1 MNLFG
6 IFCNKLLSARIN
18 VQTSFRREIRSITD
32 RTNLSNC
39 DFFHVLYLAIL
50 FSYICG
56 NWIALYLL
64 LEAQV
69 SFSYLQTLEFCSC
82 ILTVILSIQFFTF
95 YKVHWSTFEALK
107 CNEIKNYERKL
118 QSGVCHDCTAAWRR
132 KSWIF
137 IYSYLFNKSDGQ
149 NIVNECYCLL
159 HLLSPNRSTN
169 KMKENWLWLARK
181 MTWKQAYLV
190 ETLHKIQG
198 LGYRRVF

>member
-6 IFCNKLLSARIN
+6 IFCNKLLSARID

-32 RTNLSNC
+32 RTNLSNS

-56 NWIALYLL
+56 NWFALYLL

-69 SFSYLQTLEFCSC
+69 SFSHLRTLEFCSC

-118 QSGVCHDCTAAWRR
+118 QSGVCHDCTAARRR

-137 IYSYLFNKSDGQ
+137 IYFYLVNKNDSQ
-149 NIVNECYCLL
+149 NIINELL
-159 HLLSPNRSTN
+159 FTTSLITQSKH
-169 KMKENWLWLARK
+169 
-181 MTWKQAYLV
+181 Q
-190 ETLHKIQG
+190 
-198 LGYRRVF
+198 